1 MRSHW
6 MNTTYKLITTTA
18 KSTAKRNTTLNM
30 PLEHMSTA
38 SSDISDK
45 SEESGRMEHIRRR
58 RVDRVG
64 GGEVEQEAE
73 PKAHT
78 PGKVVS
84 DRLCDGEGMVL
95 KKESKISKTGIESEP
110 SSLGSDG
117 TCVSSISEEVG
128 RRRCWLS
135 NRTCT
140 SIE

>member
-1 MRSHW
+1 
-6 MNTTYKLITTTA
+6 
-18 KSTAKRNTTLNM
+18 M

-38 SSDISDK
+38 SSDTSGK
-45 SEESGRMEHIRRR
+45 SEESGRMEYIRRR
-58 RVDRVG
+58 RVDRVR

-73 PKAHT
+73 PEAHT
-78 PGKVVS
+78 PGKAVS

-117 TCVSSISEEVG
+117 TRVSSISEEVG
-128 RRRCWLS
+128 RRRRWLL
-135 NRTCT
+135 NRTCA